1 MIVYYIIFFVL
12 GLVVGFLLNVCIYR
26 IPERKPIITPAS
38 QCRQCGTTLKLIDL
52 VPVLSYILLRGRCRY
67 CGLRFSARYPLVEL
81 LTGIVSVLLF
91 QRYGLT
97 VEFVS
102 SAFLMSVLIAVFF
115 IDIDHRIIPDSLV
128 LTSLAGGVLLI
139 VYNFFVPV
147 SFYGDRHWW
156 NPLAGILSGAGVLFL
171 VALIGMAI
179 YKNDDAMG
187 MGDVKIFVPI
197 GIFLGWRL
205 SLLALLL
212 SMIAGGLVGLFII
225 ISGRGDRKST
235 IAFGPFIVIG
245 AFISFMWGW
254 DILKWYILTAMH

>member
-1 MIVYYIIFFVL
+1 MMVYHIIFFVL
-12 GLVVGFLLNVCIYR
+12 GLVVGSLINVCIYR
-26 IPERKPIITPAS
+26 IPEGKSIITPAS
-38 QCRQCGTTLKLIDL
+38 QCRNCGTTLKPMDLI
-52 VPVLSYILLRGRCRY
+52 PVLSYILLRGRCRY
-67 CGLRFSARYPLVEL
+67 CGSQFSARYPLVEL
-81 LTGIVSVLLF
+81 LNGIVAVLLF
-91 QRYGLT
+91 QKYGLT

-115 IDIDHRIIPDSLV
+115 IDIDHRIIPDGLV
-128 LTSLAGGVLLI
+128 LTLLAGGVVLS
-139 VYNFFVPV
+139 VYNFFKPV

-171 VALIGMAI
+171 IALIGMAI

-212 SMIAGGLVGLFII
+212 SMLAGGLMGLFII
-225 ISGRGDRKST
+225 ASGRGNRKST

-245 AFISFMWGW
+245 TFISFMWGW
-254 DILKWYILTAMH
+254 DILKWYTLAALH